1 MPFIFDNNKVA
12 VELEELV
19 PRFWNCY
26 ESLKSEL
33 HRYKDKNFGVKRLQV
48 GGNGRRLL
56 VDFDSLKHEHQQA
69 LGDPRK
75 VDHPLALFYAEDAEA
90 RRYYA
95 TFKRAGLAL
104 KADEQ
109 ERYIINASVMQAVVK
124 LEIRRTQERLRM
136 RGSLRGIMDTLIYD
150 VESFQHHLRVKYGYE
165 HTLPLSKRFKQALKD
180 FKANSYYSL
189 IKDPNGTGKQN
200 ARKVDDRVLMILNAL
215 FINQTHKPSPTEIS
229 RNYEA
234 FLSGYAEVYNE
245 DSGELYN
252 PKDFPKLSEATILKY
267 LKDWQYRIATH
278 AARSGDRQKYMGQY
292 KPHHQMELPTLAGS
306 IISIDDRQPPFIYNE
321 KGDRLWYYI
330 GMDVASRCFTTFVY
344 GKTKEGLIVDF
355 YRQMLRNY
363 TEWGFSLPY
372 ELECESSLNSS
383 FKDSLL
389 RPGAMF
395 QEVRIEANNARA
407 KYIERAFGELR
418 YGHEKKEEGWMA
430 RPTALSEKN
439 QIGPTQ
445 AKGKK
450 QMVVPFDQLV
460 AMTLSNLQDW
470 NNMPHPT
477 NPNMSVWEYFQKHQ
491 NPNLK
496 PTNWSSILPI
506 IGYKTTTSCK
516 LGYIKLQ
523 GEKRAIA
530 EAGDILLGD
539 ALIDKMKIIEDKEID
554 VYWLDA
560 NNGSVLKALVYYK
573 DRYICE
579 CQSMPKYNRA
589 KAERTE
595 GVDDVAYQIQ
605 SSYVASVEAFAKR
618 QRNSIENINISYQ
631 AKQKP
636 TNGFVIPNLKRFE
649 LNNEPVEI
657 LEDRN
662 DDLVLIQNAQPAP
675 GWRSKFNL

>member
-1 MPFIFDNNKVA
+1 MPFLYENNKVA

-19 PRFWNCY
+19 PRFWN
-26 ESLKSEL
+26 SLDSLQKEL
-33 HRYKDKNFGVKRLQV
+33 LRYKERSFGIKRLQV

-56 VDFDSLKHEHQQA
+56 VDFDSLKPEYQDA

-75 VDHPLALFYAEDAEA
+75 VDHPMALFYKEDAEA

-95 TFKRAGLAL
+95 TFKRNGVAL

-109 ERYIINASVMQAVVK
+109 ERYVINASVMQAVVV
-124 LEIRRTQERLRM
+124 LERKRTQERMKL
-136 RGSLRGIMDTLIYD
+136 RGSVRGIMETLIYD
-150 VESFQHHLRVKYGYE
+150 VNSFQDHLRVNYGYE
-165 HTLPLSKRFKQALKD
+165 HTLPVSKRFKQALKD

-215 FINQTHKPSPTEIS
+215 FKNQSHKPSPTEIS

-252 PKDFPKLSEATILKY
+252 PKEFPKLSEATIINY
-267 LKDWQYRIATH
+267 INDWQNRIATH

-292 KPHHQMELPTLAGS
+292 KPHHQMEMPTLAGS
-306 IISIDDRQPPFIYNE
+306 VISIDDRQPPFIYNE
-321 KGDRLWYYI
+321 KGDRIWYYI

-355 YRQMLRNY
+355 YRQMVRNY
-363 TEWGFSLPY
+363 TDWGFCLPF

-383 FKDSLL
+383 YRDTLL

-418 YGHEKKEEGWMA
+418 YGHEKQEEGWMA
-430 RPTALSEKN
+430 RPTAISEKN
-439 QIGPTQ
+439 QAGPLQ

-460 AMTLSNLQDW
+460 EMTLTNLQDW
-470 NNMPHPT
+470 NNKPHPT
-477 NPNMSVWEYFQKHQ
+477 NANVSIWEYFQSHQ

-496 PTNWSSILPI
+496 PTNWAGILPH
-506 IGYKTTTSCK
+506 IGYKTRTSCK
-516 LGYIKLQ
+516 LGYITLQ

-530 EAGDILLGD
+530 EAGNILLGE
-539 ALIDKMKIIEDKEID
+539 ALIEVMKVIEDKEVD

-560 NNGSVLKALVYYK
+560 NDGSVLKALVYHK
-573 DRYICE
+573 DRLICE
-579 CQSMPKYNRA
+579 AQSMPKYNRA

-595 GVDDVAYQIQ
+595 GVDDMAYQIQ

-618 QRNSIENINISYQ
+618 QRNNIENINISFQ
-631 AKQKP
+631 AKNKP
-636 TNGFVIPNLKRFE
+636 ANGFQIPNLKRFQLSE
-649 LNNEPVEI
+649 EPVEI
-657 LEDRN
+657 LEDN
-662 DDLVLIQNAQPAP
+662 DDNLVLINNAQPA
-675 GWRSKFNL
+675 GWRSNFNL

>member
-1 MPFIFDNNKVA
+1 MPFLYENNKVA
-12 VELEELV
+12 VEMEELV
-19 PRFWNCY
+19 PRFWNH
-26 ESLKSEL
+26 LKSLQSEL
-33 HRYKDKNFGVKRLQV
+33 SRYKDRSFGIKRLQV

-56 VDFDSLKHEHQQA
+56 VDFDSLKPEYQDA

-75 VDHPLALFYAEDAEA
+75 VDHPMQKYYKEDAEA

-95 TFKRAGLAL
+95 TFKRNGIAL

-109 ERYIINASVMQAVVK
+109 ERYVINASVMLAVVE
-124 LEIRRTQERLRM
+124 LERKRTQERMKL
-136 RGSLRGIMDTLIYD
+136 RGSMRGIMETIIYD
-150 VESFQHHLRVKYGYE
+150 VHSFQNYLRVNFNYE
-165 HTLPLSKRFKQALKD
+165 HTLPVSKRFKEALKE

-215 FINQTHKPSPTEIS
+215 FKNQSHKPSPTEIS

-252 PKDFPKLSEATILKY
+252 PKEFPKLSEATIINY
-267 LKDWQYRIATH
+267 INDWQNRIATH

-292 KPHHQMELPTLAGS
+292 KPHHQMEMPTLAGS
-306 IISIDDRQPPFIYNE
+306 VISIDDRQPPFIYNE
-321 KGDRLWYYI
+321 KGDRIWYYI

-355 YRQMLRNY
+355 YRQMVRNY
-363 TEWGFSLPY
+363 TDWGFCLPF

-383 FKDSLL
+383 YRETLL

-418 YGHEKKEEGWMA
+418 YGHEKQEEGWMA
-430 RPTALSEKN
+430 RPTAISEKN
-439 QIGPTQ
+439 QAGPIQ

-460 AMTLSNLQDW
+460 EMTLTNLQDW
-470 NNMPHPT
+470 NNKPHPT
-477 NPNMSVWEYFQKHQ
+477 NANVSIWEYFQSHQ

-496 PTNWSSILPI
+496 PTNWAGILPH
-506 IGYKTTTSCK
+506 IGYKTRTSCK
-516 LGYIKLQ
+516 LGYITLQ

-530 EAGDILLGD
+530 EAGNILLGE
-539 ALIDKMKIIEDKEID
+539 ALIEVMKVIEDKEVD

-560 NNGSVLKALVYYK
+560 NDGSVMKALVYHK
-573 DRYICE
+573 DRLICE
-579 CQSMPKYNRA
+579 AQSMPKYNRA

-595 GVDDVAYQIQ
+595 GVDDMAYQIQ

-618 QRNSIENINISYQ
+618 QRNNIENINISFQ
-631 AKQKP
+631 AKNKP
-636 TNGFVIPNLKRFE
+636 ATGFQIPNLKRFQLSE
-649 LNNEPVEI
+649 EPVEI
-657 LEDRN
+657 LENN
-662 DDLVLIQNAQPAP
+662 DDNLVLIQNDQPK
-675 GWRSKFNL
+675 GWRSNFNL